1 MIIIGFNFHIYIIMK
16 YLSYNKIMKY
26 IDLPNLNPTIIN
38 IFIEINIKQILN
50 KYNNK
55 YKKLIIYFF

>member
-50 KYNNK
+50 
-55 YKKLIIYFF
+55 

>member
-16 YLSYNKIMKY
+16 YLSYNKIMNY
-26 IDLPNLNPTIIN
+26 IDLPNLNQTIIN

-55 YKKLIIYFF
+55 YK

>member
-16 YLSYNKIMKY
+16 YLSYNKIMNY
-26 IDLPNLNPTIIN
+26 IDLPNLNQTIIN

-55 YKKLIIYFF
+55 YKKLIIYFY

>member
-26 IDLPNLNPTIIN
+26 IDLPNLSPTIIN

-55 YKKLIIYFF
+55 YKKLIIYFY